1 MKMILVADPFD
12 CINTDPCPK
21 IWRSEDGR
29 YWIQGERP
37 PADLLTEL
45 ELPGHESL
53 VEYHPSLIGWK
64 PAEG

>member
-1 MKMILVADPFD
+1 MTMTLVADPYD
-12 CINTDPCPK
+12 CMNTDPCPK

-37 PADLLTEL
+37 PAKLLTDL
-45 ELPGHESL
+45 ELPDHEAI